1 MKAQWTKLKFASK
14 YGRKKDLEKEENV
27 EEDFLYKIEPNPE
40 PMFKNTISKSVT
52 VIRKTLNLI
61 LLGRR
66 RAESIS
72 GSGGP
77 KFRDFS

>member
-14 YGRKKDLEKEENV
+14 YGRKKDLEKEEIV

-52 VIRKTLNLI
+52 VIRKTLNLTKLHPLA
-61 LLGRR
+61 LLGLNSLHVT
-66 RAESIS
+66 E
-72 GSGGP
+72 
-77 KFRDFS
+77 F